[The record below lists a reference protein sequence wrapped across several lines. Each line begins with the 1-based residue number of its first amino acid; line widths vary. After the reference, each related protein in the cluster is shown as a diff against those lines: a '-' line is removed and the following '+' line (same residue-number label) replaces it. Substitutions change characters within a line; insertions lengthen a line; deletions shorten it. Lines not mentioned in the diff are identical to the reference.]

1 MSPQS
6 SRLQQSIALCL
17 LCMTGWPTLAAAQPF
32 PIQGAIVPGERLSDW
47 LLRNAGPNA
56 DTTALQWQVQAEQ
69 VPQSQLRQAVIVALE
84 NNSTI
89 QMSPDARNRLSDWLR
104 SLPLTGRLTVAIPD
118 ARWLQ
123 ASPRQD
129 PVLQE
134 GQQVVLPA
142 RPSSVTVLTEAGQ
155 PCSAA
160 HRSGALVQD
169 YLRACLGASAATLA
183 DWAWVAQPDGRT
195 SRYGIAPWNQQAQA
209 EPGPGAWIWAPSR
222 DADIPPSVSDNLGR
236 FLATQLPGE
245 FSPSTPSRTAAAA
258 PQVEGARPRS
268 EQLTA
273 SDWGEIGLLQTPTAR
288 MAPSGD
294 VRLHLS
300 HVSPYTR
307 GTVMFQRLDW
317 LEAGFRYSDV
327 ANRLYGPDIAG
338 NQSYKDKSLDLK
350 LRLWEESANAPQV
363 ALGLRDFGGTG
374 LFSGEYLVANKRWGN
389 WDASLGLG
397 WGYLGARGNIKNP
410 LTFVDSSYG
419 YRDRTIAVAGTTSFS
434 SSNYFHG
441 PTALFGGVQWQSP
454 SNPWI
459 FKVELDGNDYR
470 NEPQGNNQVVRS
482 PFNFGAVYRYSPY
495 VDFSF
500 GLERGNS
507 LMLGFTLHGS
517 LNELHTPKTL
527 DPVLPGVQSGAPVQL
542 PPDGWESTAH
552 TIERF
557 TGWSV
562 RSVSHQAG
570 TTTLVAESDGA
581 VHLQERIDRAVTIL
595 HRDAPASSTRF
606 VFQLQERGL
615 PMSRVEIDRAE
626 WVVQHTIPTPPALR
640 LPAQQVSPG
649 QKTVPIAIDP
659 VPSPHFRHR
668 EAEGRGDPCW
678 SASGRDMDC
687 HIAGA
692 TRNDDGQSPSW
703 IGKAPGFSAEWGPSY
718 NQILGGPDAFFLYQ
732 LGVQSKLEH
741 RFTDSTW
748 LTGNVDLRVIDNYD
762 KFKYDAPSDLPRVR
776 TYQREYVTSSRFTMP
791 LLQLTHVEDLG
802 GGHYVSAYGGMLESM
817 YGGVGAEWLYHPWQS
832 RLSFGVDVNHV
843 RQRDFRQNL
852 AFRDYGINTGH
863 ATVYWDTGWKDLQVK
878 LSAGRYLAGDVG
890 ATFDIKRV
898 FSNGVAAGAWATK
911 TDVSAQ
917 QFGEGSFD
925 KGLYVTI
932 PFDVLLPK
940 STGGTGNII
949 WNPLTRDGGARL
961 SRRFTLDELTRQ
973 RDYRAL
979 LWRSNAPVGVS
990 SDEDTSYVL
999 REPGANILSNLG
1011 GTTATLGRQIGA
1023 IPASTWFWA
1032 GGAILA
1038 SSLLDK
1044 PADRWA
1050 ANHQAGNADRLGTAT
1065 NALPGVLALGTG
1077 LVYISGQGAS
1087 STAETALKAA
1097 GYTYAANLV
1106 TRYAVGRARPSDE
1119 MGNASFNGF
1128 NSSAMQSGFPSN
1140 HVAVTFALVTPFAQ
1154 ERNNP
1159 WLYGLAAASA
1169 YGRVQK
1175 RDHWVSDTVAGAFMG
1190 YAIGSLLG
1198 EQKQRK
1204 EDGMRLSVTSQ
1215 AVTATWAFK

>member
-1 MSPQS
+1 VKFQRTHIA
-6 SRLQQSIALCL
+6 RLVALCI
-17 LCMTGWPTLAAAQPF
+17 LCCTGCSVAANAQQGLIQT
-32 PIQGAIVPGERLSDW
+32 PIIPGERLSDW
-47 LLRNAGPNA
+47 LLRSAGPNA

-69 VPQSQLRQAVIVALE
+69 TPQAQLRQAVLVALE
-84 NNSTI
+84 NNASI
-89 QMSPDARNRLSDWLR
+89 RLSVDARNHLIDWLR
-104 SLPLTGRLTVAIPD
+104 ALPLTGRLTVAIADP
-118 ARWLQ
+118 RWLQ
-123 ASPRQD
+123 AAPRQD
-129 PVLQE
+129 PILQD
-134 GQQVVLPA
+134 GQSVVLPP
-142 RPSSVTVLTEAGQ
+142 RPMSVTVVTEAGQ
-155 PCSAA
+155 PCSAT

-169 YLRACLGASAATLA
+169 YLLACLGAPGAAQA

-195 SRYGIAPWNQQAQA
+195 TRYGVAPWNLQAQA
-209 EPGPGAWIWAPSR
+209 EPGPGAWIWAPGR
-222 DADIPPSVSDNLGR
+222 DAAIPHSVSDNLSR
-236 FLATQLPGE
+236 FLATQLPLE
-245 FSPSTPSRTAAAA
+245 FGPSSPASPVVSAL
-258 PQVEGARPRS
+258 PPEKGRPRS
-268 EQLTA
+268 EQLSA

-294 VRLHLS
+294 VRLHMS

-317 LEAGFRYSDV
+317 LEAGFRYTDV

-350 LRLWEESANAPQV
+350 LRLWEESAFAPQV

-374 LFSGEYLVANKRWGN
+374 LFSSEYLVANKRWGN

-397 WGYLGARGNIKNP
+397 WGYLGARGNIRNP
-410 LTFVDSSYG
+410 LSILGEDYKTRAAPDVG
-419 YRDRTIAVAGTTSFS
+419 QGGVVNPNAM
-434 SSNYFHG
+434 FHG
-441 PTALFGGVQWQSP
+441 PTALFGGVQWHAP
-454 SNPWI
+454 SDPWI
-459 FKVELDGNDYR
+459 FKMELDGNDYQH
-470 NEPQGNNQVVRS
+470 EPQGNNQVVRS

-495 VDFSF
+495 VDFSL

-507 LMLGFTLHGS
+507 LMLGFTLHGG
-517 LNELHTPKTL
+517 LNELHTPKSL
-527 DPVLPGVQSGAPVQL
+527 DPVLPAVKSTAPVQL
-542 PPDGWESTAH
+542 PPDGWESTAK
-552 TIERF
+552 TVERF

-562 RSVSHQAG
+562 RSVSSQAS
-570 TTTLVAESDGA
+570 TTTLVAETGGA
-581 VHLQERIDRAVTIL
+581 VHLQERIDRAVTVM

-606 VFQLQERGL
+606 VLQLQERGL

-626 WVVQHTIPTPPALR
+626 WVAQHTVPTPPALR
-640 LPAQQVSPG
+640 LAAQQVSPG
-649 QKTVPIAIDP
+649 QKTAPMAMPTED
-659 VPSPHFRHR
+659 SKSQS
-668 EAEGRGDPCW
+668 W
-678 SASGRDMDC
+678 S
-687 HIAGA
+687 
-692 TRNDDGQSPSW
+692 
-703 IGKAPGFSAEWGPSY
+703 GKTPGFSAEWGPSY
-718 NQILGGPDAFFLYQ
+718 NQTLGGPDAFFLYQ

-748 LTGNVDLRVIDNYD
+748 LTGDFDLRVIDNYD

-776 TYQREYVTSSRFTMP
+776 TYAREYVTTSRFTMP

-863 ATVYWDTGWKDLQVK
+863 ATVYWDTGWRDLQVK

-890 ATFDIKRV
+890 ATLDVRRV
-898 FSNGVAAGAWATK
+898 FTNGVAAGAWATK

-940 STGGTGNII
+940 STVGSGNII

-961 SRRFTLDELTRQ
+961 SRRFTLDDLTRQ

-979 LWRSNAPVGVS
+979 SWRSNAPVGVS
-990 SDEDTSYVL
+990 SAEDTTYVL
-999 REPGANILSNLG
+999 REPGANIFSNLG

-1023 IPASTWFWA
+1023 IPTSTWFWA
-1032 GGAILA
+1032 GGAILV

-1050 ANHQAGNADRLGTAT
+1050 VNHQTGNADRLGTAT

-1077 LVYISGQGAS
+1077 LLYVSGQGAS

-1106 TRYAVGRARPSDE
+1106 TRYAVGRARPIDE

-1128 NSSAMQSGFPSN
+1128 NSTATQSGFPSN
-1140 HVAVTFALVTPFAQ
+1140 HVAVTFALITPFAQ
-1154 ERNNP
+1154 DGNKP

-1198 EQKQRK
+1198 EQQHRK
-1204 EDGMRLSVTSQ
+1204 EDGMRLSVTPQ
-1215 AVTATWAFK
+1215 AVSATWAFK

>member
-1 MSPQS
+1 MNLRPT
-6 SRLQQSIALCL
+6 RLNQVTALCL
-17 LCMTGWPTLAAAQPF
+17 LCMMGFPVVANAQQF

-69 VPQSQLRQAVIVALE
+69 TPQAQLRQAVLVALE
-84 NNSTI
+84 NNTSIRLNSDT
-89 QMSPDARNRLSDWLR
+89 RNRLADWLR
-104 SLPLTGRLTVAIPD
+104 TLPLTGRLTVAIGDP
-118 ARWLQ
+118 RWLQ
-123 ASPRQD
+123 AAPRQD
-129 PVLQE
+129 PILQD
-134 GQQVVLPA
+134 GQSVVLPA
-142 RPSSVTVLTEAGQ
+142 RPTAVTVVTESGQ
-155 PCSAA
+155 PCSAV

-169 YLRACLGASAATLA
+169 YLLACLGASSAAQA

-195 SRYGIAPWNQQAQA
+195 SRYGVAPWNQQAQA

-222 DADIPPSVSDNLGR
+222 DAAVPSSVSDNLSR
-236 FLATQLPGE
+236 FLATQLPFE
-245 FSPSTPSRTAAAA
+245 FGPSQPPSAVVAEL
-258 PQVEGARPRS
+258 PPEKVRPRS
-268 EQLTA
+268 EQLSA

-288 MAPSGD
+288 MASSGD
-294 VRLHLS
+294 VRLHMS

-317 LEAGFRYSDV
+317 LEAGFRYSDI

-338 NQSYKDKSLDLK
+338 NQSLKDKSLDLK
-350 LRLWEESANAPQV
+350 LRLWEESAFAPQV

-410 LTFVDSSYG
+410 L
-419 YRDRTIAVAGTTSFS
+419 SFLGEDYKTRPMPDVGQGGVT
-434 SSNYFHG
+434 NPNAMFHG
-441 PTALFGGVQWQSP
+441 PTALFGGVQWHAP
-454 SNPWI
+454 SDPWI
-459 FKVELDGNDYR
+459 FKVELDGNDYQH
-470 NEPQGNNQVVRS
+470 EPQGNNQVVRS
-482 PFNFGAVYRYSPY
+482 PLNFGAVYRYSPY
-495 VDFSF
+495 IDFSF

-507 LMLGFTLHGS
+507 LMLGFTLHGN
-517 LNELHTPKTL
+517 LNELHTPKSL
-527 DPVLPGVQSGAPVQL
+527 DPVLPPVQRTAPAQL
-542 PPDGWESTAH
+542 PTDGWESTAQ
-552 TIERF
+552 TVERF

-562 RSVSHQAG
+562 RSVSSQAS
-570 TTTLVAESDGA
+570 TTTLVAETGGA

-595 HRDAPASSTRF
+595 HRDAPATSTRF
-606 VFQLQERGL
+606 VLQLQERGL
-615 PMSRVEIDRAE
+615 PMTRVEIDRME

-649 QKTVPIAIDP
+649 QKAAP
-659 VPSPHFRHR
+659 V
-668 EAEGRGDPCW
+668 AK
-678 SASGRDMDC
+678 
-687 HIAGA
+687 A
-692 TRNDDGQSPSW
+692 TEDGKSQSSS
-703 IGKAPGFSAEWGPSY
+703 GKAPGFSAEWGPSY
-718 NQILGGPDAFFLYQ
+718 NQTLGGPDAFFLYQ

-748 LTGNVDLRVIDNYD
+748 LTGNFDLRVIDNYD

-776 TYQREYVTSSRFTMP
+776 TYAREYVTTSRFTIP

-832 RLSFGVDVNHV
+832 RLSFGIDINHV

-852 AFRDYGINTGH
+852 AFRDYGVNTGH
-863 ATVYWDTGWKDLQVK
+863 ATVYWDTGWRDLQVK
-878 LSAGRYLAGDVG
+878 LGAGRYLAGDVG
-890 ATFDIKRV
+890 ATLDIRRV
-898 FSNGVAAGAWATK
+898 FSNGVAAGAWVTK

-961 SRRFTLDELTRQ
+961 SRRFTLDDLTRQ

-979 LWRSNAPVGVS
+979 SWRSNEPVGVRS
-990 SDEDTSYVL
+990 AEDTSYVL
-999 REPGANILSNLG
+999 REPGANIFSNLG
-1011 GTTATLGRQIGA
+1011 GMTATLGRQIGE

-1038 SSLLDK
+1038 STLLDK
-1044 PADRWA
+1044 PADNWA
-1050 ANHQAGNADRLGTAT
+1050 KNHQTGNADRLGTAT

-1077 LVYISGQGAS
+1077 LIYVSGQGAS

-1097 GYTYAANLV
+1097 GYTYVANLA
-1106 TRYAVGRARPSDE
+1106 TRYVVGRARPIDE

-1128 NSSAMQSGFPSN
+1128 NRTATQSGFPSN
-1140 HVAVTFALVTPFAQ
+1140 HVAVTFALITPFAQ
-1154 ERNNP
+1154 QSNNP

-1198 EQKQRK
+1198 EQQQRK
-1204 EDGMRLSVTSQ
+1204 EHGVRLSVTPQ

>member
-1 MSPQS
+1 MNLRPT
-6 SRLQQSIALCL
+6 RLNQVTALCL
-17 LCMTGWPTLAAAQPF
+17 LCMMGFPVVANAQQF

-69 VPQSQLRQAVIVALE
+69 TPQAQLRQAVLVALE
-84 NNSTI
+84 NNTSIRLNSDT
-89 QMSPDARNRLSDWLR
+89 RNRLADWLR
-104 SLPLTGRLTVAIPD
+104 TLPLTGRLTVAIGDP
-118 ARWLQ
+118 RWLQ
-123 ASPRQD
+123 AAPRQD
-129 PVLQE
+129 PILQD
-134 GQQVVLPA
+134 GQSVVLPA
-142 RPSSVTVLTEAGQ
+142 RPTAVTVVTESGQ
-155 PCSAA
+155 PCSAV

-169 YLRACLGASAATLA
+169 YLLACLGASSAAQA

-195 SRYGIAPWNQQAQA
+195 SRYGVAPWNQQAQA

-222 DADIPPSVSDNLGR
+222 DAAVPSSVSDNLSR
-236 FLATQLPGE
+236 FLATQLPFE
-245 FSPSTPSRTAAAA
+245 FGPSQPPSAVVAEL
-258 PQVEGARPRS
+258 PPEKVRPRS
-268 EQLTA
+268 EQLSA

-288 MAPSGD
+288 MASSGD
-294 VRLHLS
+294 VRLHMS

-317 LEAGFRYSDV
+317 LEAGFRYSDI

-338 NQSYKDKSLDLK
+338 NQSLKDKSLDLK
-350 LRLWEESANAPQV
+350 LRLWEESAFAPQV

-410 LTFVDSSYG
+410 L
-419 YRDRTIAVAGTTSFS
+419 SFLGEDYKTRPMPDVGQGGVT
-434 SSNYFHG
+434 NPNAMFHG
-441 PTALFGGVQWQSP
+441 PTALFGGVQWHAP
-454 SNPWI
+454 SDPWI
-459 FKVELDGNDYR
+459 FKVELDGNDYQH
-470 NEPQGNNQVVRS
+470 EPQGNNQVVRS
-482 PFNFGAVYRYSPY
+482 PLNFGAVYRYSPY
-495 VDFSF
+495 IDFSF

-507 LMLGFTLHGS
+507 LMLGFTLHGG
-517 LNELHTPKTL
+517 LNELHSPKLL
-527 DPVLPGVQSGAPVQL
+527 DPVLPPVLTSAPAQL
-542 PPDGWESTAH
+542 PAQGWESTAQAV
-552 TIERF
+552 ERF

-562 RSVSHQAG
+562 RSVSHQNA
-570 TTTLVAESDGA
+570 TTTLVAETDGA
-581 VHLQERIDRAVTIL
+581 VYLQDRIDRAVTLL

-606 VFQLQERGL
+606 VLQLQERGL
-615 PMSRVEIDRAE
+615 PMTRVDVDRAAWLLQRTQVE
-626 WVVQHTIPTPPALR
+626 PPALR
-640 LPAQQVSPG
+640 LPAQQVSAG
-649 QKTVPIAIDP
+649 HKTVVAT
-659 VPSPHFRHR
+659 
-668 EAEGRGDPCW
+668 G
-678 SASGRDMDC
+678 SA
-687 HIAGA
+687 A
-692 TRNDDGQSPSW
+692 DDKSRLWQS
-703 IGKAPGFSAEWGPSY
+703 KASGFSAEWGPSY
-718 NQILGGPDAFFLYQ
+718 NQILGGPDSFLLYQ

-741 RFTDSTW
+741 RFSDNTW
-748 LTGNVDLRVIDNYD
+748 LTGAFDLRLLDNYD
-762 KFKYDAPSDLPRVR
+762 RFKYTAPSNLPRVR
-776 TYQREYVTSSRFTMP
+776 TYQREYTISSRLTMP
-791 LLQLTHVEDLG
+791 LMQLTHVEDLG
-802 GGHYVSAYGGMLESM
+802 SGHYLTAYGGMLENM
-817 YGGVGAEWLYHPWQS
+817 FGGLGAEWLYRPWQS
-832 RLSFGVDVNHV
+832 RFSFGVDVNHV

-852 AFRDYGINTGH
+852 AWRDYTVNTGH

-925 KGLYVTI
+925 KGIYVTI

-940 STGGTGNII
+940 STGGNANLV

-961 SRRFTLDELTRQ
+961 YRRFTLDELTRQ
-973 RDYRAL
+973 RDYRSL
-979 LWRSNAPVGVS
+979 SWRSAAPLGDRS
-990 SDEDTSYVL
+990 AEDTSYVL
-999 REPGANILSNLG
+999 REPGANIFSNLG
-1011 GTTATLGRQIGA
+1011 GTTANLGRQIA
-1023 IPASTWFWA
+1023 DIPASTWFWA

-1044 PADRWA
+1044 PVDRWA
-1050 ANHQAGNADRLGTAT
+1050 KNHQTGRLDSLGTAT
-1065 NALPGVLALGTG
+1065 NALPMAVALGTG

-1097 GYTYAANLV
+1097 GYTYVANLA
-1106 TRYAVGRARPSDE
+1106 TRYVVGRARPIE
-1119 MGNASFNGF
+1119 ELGNASFNGLQ
-1128 NSSAMQSGFPSN
+1128 SGATQSGFASN
-1140 HVAVTFALVTPFAQ
+1140 HVALTFALVTPFAQ
-1154 ERNNP
+1154 ERNMP

-1198 EQKQRK
+1198 EQKHK
-1204 EDGMRLSVTSQ
+1204 EDGMRLSVTPQ

>member
-1 MSPQS
+1 M
-6 SRLQQSIALCL
+6 
-17 LCMTGWPTLAAAQPF
+17 MGWPTLAHAQQF
-32 PIQGAIVPGERLSDW
+32 PIQVAIVPGERLSDW

-56 DTTALQWQVQAEQ
+56 DTTALQWQVQAER
-69 VPQSQLRQAVIVALE
+69 VPQSQLRQAVLVALE
-84 NNSTI
+84 NNNSI
-89 QMSPDARNRLSDWLR
+89 QLSPQARNRLTDWLR
-104 SLPLTGRLTVAIPD
+104 ALPLTGRLTVAIAD

-123 ASPRQD
+123 ASARQD

-134 GQQVVLPA
+134 GQRVVLPA
-142 RPSSVTVLTEAGQ
+142 RPSTVTVVTESGQ
-155 PCSAA
+155 PCSTA
-160 HRSGALVQD
+160 HRPGALVHD
-169 YLRACLGASAATLA
+169 YLLACLGASSAAQA

-195 SRYGIAPWNQQAQA
+195 TRYGIAPWNQQAQA
-209 EPGPGAWIWAPSR
+209 EPGPGAWIWAPGR
-222 DADIPPSVSDNLGR
+222 EAAIPLSVSDNLGR

-245 FSPSTPSRTAAAA
+245 FSSSAVSVPAAAS
-258 PQVEGARPRS
+258 PPIEGVRPRS

-317 LEAGFRYSDV
+317 LEAGFRYTDV

-350 LRLWEESANAPQV
+350 LRLWEESAFAPQI

-374 LFSGEYLVANKRWGN
+374 LYSGEYLVANKRWGN

-397 WGYLGARGNIKNP
+397 WGYLGARGNIRNP
-410 LTFVDSSYG
+410 L
-419 YRDRTIAVAGTTSFS
+419 SFLGEDYKTRPIPDVGQGGVT
-434 SSNYFHG
+434 NTNAMFHG
-441 PTALFGGVQWQSP
+441 PTALFGGVQWHAP
-454 SNPWI
+454 SDPWI
-459 FKVELDGNDYR
+459 FKIELDGNDYQH
-470 NEPQGNNQVVRS
+470 EPQGNNQVARS
-482 PFNFGAVYRYSPY
+482 PFNFGAVYRYSPNI
-495 VDFSF
+495 DFSF

-507 LMLGFTLHGS
+507 LMLGFTLHGGLS
-517 LNELHTPKTL
+517 ELNTPKFL
-527 DPVLPGVQSGAPVQL
+527 DPVLPPVQSAAPAQL
-542 PPDGWESTAH
+542 PPEGWESTGQA
-552 TIERF
+552 IERF

-562 RSVSHQAG
+562 RSVSSQAS
-570 TTTLVAESDGA
+570 TTTLVAETDSA

-606 VFQLQERGL
+606 VLQLQERGL
-615 PMSRVEIDRAE
+615 PMSRVEIDRTE

-649 QKTVPIAIDP
+649 QKTAPMAI
-659 VPSPHFRHR
+659 VTG
-668 EAEGRGDPCW
+668 EGKAQSQPQSW
-678 SASGRDMDC
+678 S
-687 HIAGA
+687 
-692 TRNDDGQSPSW
+692 
-703 IGKAPGFSAEWGPSY
+703 GKAPGFHAEWGPSY

-732 LGVQSKLEH
+732 LGVQGKFEH

-748 LTGNVDLRVIDNYD
+748 LAGDFDLRVIDNYD
-762 KFKYDAPSDLPRVR
+762 KFKFDGPSDLPRVR

-802 GGHYVSAYGGMLESM
+802 GGHYVSAYAGMLESM
-817 YGGVGAEWLYHPWQS
+817 YGGFGAEWLYRPWQS
-832 RLSFGVDVNHV
+832 RLSFGIDVNHV

-852 AFRDYGINTGH
+852 AFRDYGVNTGH

-890 ATFDIKRV
+890 ATLDVRRV

-940 STGGTGNII
+940 STGGAANII
-949 WNPLTRDGGARL
+949 WSPLTRDGGARL
-961 SRRFTLDELTRQ
+961 NRRFTLDDLTRQ
-973 RDYRAL
+973 RDYRTL
-979 LWRSNAPVGVS
+979 SLRSAEPVGVRS
-990 SDEDTSYVL
+990 AEDTSYVL
-999 REPGANILSNLG
+999 REPGANIFSNLG
-1011 GTTATLGRQIGA
+1011 GTTATLGRQIGE

-1038 SSLLDK
+1038 STLLDK
-1044 PADRWA
+1044 SADNWA
-1050 ANHQAGNADRLGTAT
+1050 KNHQSGNADRLGTAT
-1065 NALPGVLALGTG
+1065 NALPAVLALGTG
-1077 LVYISGQGAS
+1077 LIYASGQGAS

-1097 GYTYAANLV
+1097 GYTYVANLA
-1106 TRYAVGRARPSDE
+1106 TRYVVGRARPIDE

-1128 NSSAMQSGFPSN
+1128 TSTAAQSGFPSN
-1140 HVAVTFALVTPFAQ
+1140 HVAVTFALITPFAQ
-1154 ERNNP
+1154 QTHNP

-1198 EQKQRK
+1198 EQQQRK
-1204 EDGMRLSVTSQ
+1204 EDGVRLSVTPQ